1 MNKRQTLRRL
11 MALGLAANAL
21 PARAQAPAQPS
32 AKLWRVGFMW
42 PGTRADEQPYIDTII
57 GKLRERGYVE
67 GRHFSAEYRFA
78 DQNEALF
85 PTFAAEYA
93 RLKMDLIVT
102 RSTGA
107 AIATKAATR
116 DIPVVFG
123 MVSDPVASGIIT
135 TLARPGGNLTGWSN
149 MLTDTHGKLIEFLRA
164 VRPKL
169 AHVALLSDARNP
181 GKVLEVAL
189 LRQTA
194 AKLGLR
200 LSAKNLNGAADVEP
214 ALAQIARERPDGL
227 IVLVDSLTR
236 GHTRQIV
243 DFAAKQRLPAIYQ
256 VREFVDAGG
265 LMSYGL
271 NIRRQFERTA
281 EYMHRIFQGKQPSDL
296 PVEQP
301 TRIEL
306 VINGK
311 TAKALGIAIPQE
323 LLLRAEEVIE

>member
-1 MNKRQTLRRL
+1 MNQRRNML
-11 MALGLAANAL
+11 LAVGAGALANAIG
-21 PARAQAPAQPS
+21 ARAQPGAKPP
-32 AKLWRVGFMW
+32 AKLWRVGFIW
-42 PGTRADEQPYIDTII
+42 PGSRTDEQPYVDTIL
-57 GKLRERGYVE
+57 GKLRQLGYVE

-78 DQNEALF
+78 DQNEAAF
-85 PTFAAEYA
+85 AGFAAEYA

-102 RSTGA
+102 RSTAA

-123 MVSDPVASGIIT
+123 MVSDPVASKIVT

-169 AHVALLSDARNP
+169 SHVALLSDARNP
-181 GKVLEVAL
+181 GKALEVAL

-194 AKLGLR
+194 AKVGLR
-200 LSAKNLNGAADVEP
+200 LSAKGLNSAADFEP
-214 ALAQIARERPDGL
+214 ALAQITRERPDGL

-243 DFAAKQRLPAIYQ
+243 DFAVKQRLPAIYQ